1 MNDVNI
7 SGSISCTI
15 SGIALSIL
23 FSNVITKPTVIM
35 WQEWHD
41 HPRLYRGD
49 CWATPSGWLW
59 STTKAQRAIWYAY
72 PLGRQVILCV
82 SRDGKQCSRVN
93 LSQFLLKAASTT
105 SSFSLNRER
114 PLLNQHYRPSHTI
127 LGSVPPPPSFFN
139 INFSVRPQRAR
150 VLHNKIAISLRPHPK
165 RYKAITVKPGQANP
179 PRFH

>member
-82 SRDGKQCSRVN
+82 SKTANSAPEWICHNFFSK
-93 LSQFLLKAASTT
+93 LLRQHPHFPWT
-105 SSFSLNRER
+105 ER
-114 PLLNQHYRPSHTI
+114 GHYLTNTI
-127 LGSVPPPPSFFN
+127 AHLIRFWGVFPPPPPFFN

-150 VLHNKIAISLRPHPK
+150 VLHNKIVISLRPHPK

-179 PRFH
+179 PRCH

>member
-59 STTKAQRAIWYAY
+59 STTKTERAIWYAY

-82 SRDGKQCSRVN
+82 SKTANSAPEWICHNFFSK
-93 LSQFLLKAASTT
+93 LLRQHPHFPWT
-105 SSFSLNRER
+105 ER
-114 PLLNQHYRPSHTI
+114 GHYLTNTI
-127 LGSVPPPPSFFN
+127 AHLIRFWGVFPPSFFN

>member
-1 MNDVNI
+1 MTTQDYIGVTVGRPRQGVTMI
-7 SGSISCTI
+7 DYKG
-15 SGIALSIL
+15 
-23 FSNVITKPTVIM
+23 TKSDMICLPPGKT
-35 WQEWHD
+35 
-41 HPRLYRGD
+41 GN
-49 CWATPSGWLW
+49 
-59 STTKAQRAIWYAY
+59 
-72 PLGRQVILCV
+72 PLCIQ
-82 SRDGKQCSRVN
+82 DGKQCSRVN

-127 LGSVPPPPSFFN
+127 LGSVPPSFFN